1 MSTFAQTVAPTPYG
15 VFDADSDFQAEADGF
30 VTFTKRKLGDDVLS
44 VELTKR
50 QIWACLEEATMEYG
64 KLVNESQIK
73 GDLTSMLG
81 TPTGSSGSYTNKY
94 LHKTLE
100 FLMRQADPYAS
111 YAGVG
116 GSYDSILGYFDLQ
129 AGRQDYN
136 LYTELKDAASGT
148 LVAGSAP
155 AGWNGKLRIIDVMHA
170 SPIAAQH
177 FLLNASNVTNF
188 LATEFN
194 YESYVNSTV
203 FYVLPVFEDVLRRS
217 MLETAYRIRR
227 SNYSYE
233 IRGRNIRI
241 FPVPSNVDATP
252 RLYVRVAHPQDPT
265 DPSYADE
272 SVHGVSNAGNAPFS
286 DIPYATVNAWGR
298 QWIRQYAFAL
308 CRELLGIVRG
318 KMKVIPVPNADLQL
332 DGDDLR
338 QQGRED
344 KDKLRTELR
353 EFLESVSQPK
363 LIEQEAAIAEN
374 LARQL
379 KHVPMPLGRFV
390 YVG

>member
-15 VFDADSDFQAEADGF
+15 TFDTDPDFQAEADGF

-73 GDLTSMLG
+73 GDLVSMLG

-116 GSYDSILGYFDLQ
+116 GSYDSVLGYFDLEP
-129 AGRQDYN
+129 GRQDYN

-155 AGWNGKLRIIDVMHA
+155 AGWNGKLRIIDVMHT
-170 SPIAAQH
+170 SPVAAQH

-217 MLETAYRIRR
+217 MLDTAYRIRR

-233 IRGRNIRI
+233 VRGRNIRI
-241 FPVPSNVDATP
+241 FPVPSNTDTTP
-252 RLYVRVAHPQDPT
+252 RLYVRVAQPQDPT
-265 DPSYADE
+265 DPSYTDE
-272 SVHGVSNAGNAPFS
+272 SVQGVSSASNAPFS
-286 DIPYATVNAWGR
+286 DIPFATINAWGR

-318 KMKVIPVPNADLQL
+318 KMKTIPVPNADLQL
-332 DGDDLR
+332 DGDELR

-363 LIEQEAAIAEN
+363 LIEQEATIADN